1 MDPDLKKVDMPQIMN
16 VKNFLI
22 LDGCQST
29 LLMWIVI
36 DCRSHKTKTYC
47 CQVKGMIC
55 LVKYFTVCFIDENI
69 FIILFIFFKINF

>member
-36 DCRSHKTKTYC
+36 DRRSNKTKAYC
-47 CQVKGMIC
+47 C
-55 LVKYFTVCFIDENI
+55 
-69 FIILFIFFKINF
+69 